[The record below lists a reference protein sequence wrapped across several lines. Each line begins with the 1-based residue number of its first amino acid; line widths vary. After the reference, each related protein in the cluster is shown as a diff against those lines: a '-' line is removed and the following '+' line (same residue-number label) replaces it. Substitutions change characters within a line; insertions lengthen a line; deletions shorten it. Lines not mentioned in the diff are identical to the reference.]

1 MRAALAVCRHE
12 LRLLLYAALSYVFMA
27 GFLVALA
34 SAIFLIAD
42 FYSSDEASV
51 QLMLSFAPWVSI
63 VLVPALAMGMW
74 PNDQVDKSAELTLT
88 LPLSLPAI
96 VIGKFLAG
104 YLVLLAT
111 LAFTFP
117 FPLTVAFLGEP
128 DFSRMAAGY
137 LAVAMMLGLF
147 FAVSLFAAAVVRN
160 RVGGFVIGLGLLFVL
175 MMMGWDVFTTLLKAS
190 VPPTL
195 LDAIS
200 YFSPQTW
207 ILRMGEGMIEIAGVV
222 YFAAGIGVALVG
234 CGIVIGWR
242 DTHARAFRPM
252 ILSACL
258 ASVAALASVVP
269 LAKLPL
275 ALDWTAER
283 EFTLDAGTRNI
294 LRNLP
299 KGATATFYWSAGEAT
314 VPVTI
319 KSHARRIRN
328 LLDNMALNSRG
339 RLRIAEIDPQPDS
352 DEELQAIA
360 NGVRRIPMSSGDQFY
375 LGLTVAYGKR
385 VGNIPYFDLARDRFL
400 EYDIA
405 LALNG
410 LARTATPKI
419 GILSPLLQS
428 RAAVDQR
435 EGMSFMAELKRSY
448 DIAVIPYFKPEI
460 PPGLNALIIID
471 ASVLRR
477 EMLYAIDQFVMN
489 GGSLVVMVD
498 PYVRFNRGSN
508 MLNPSPSKEI
518 NDISDLLAKWGAR
531 YVSDAVVGDL
541 RAASPVADSQETRLN
556 FPFWMRIR
564 KAGLGQGHPV
574 SASLNEVF
582 MVEPGSLEITAPDR
596 VEALITTSPESGTQ
610 PRNGYGRRQPR
621 ELAASFTPDGKVRNI
636 ALAIR
641 APFDSAFAAAPSP
654 ANAATPSLPHLAH
667 STGQPTVFV
676 IADVDWV
683 FDPFTLQR
691 VDLGGRTVVRP
702 LNDNLT
708 FLLNL
713 VEFAA
718 GESNLVRIRSRGRL
732 HRPFTSVQHLFE
744 VAQTRYRQEEAAL
757 SKSVSE
763 LEARMQSA
771 IRSAGEVAPNAMPD
785 SVRRDVEN
793 FRGELVQARKRL
805 RDVRHL
811 IRTEVESLGR
821 RLTAI
826 NLLAGPVLV
835 VVLWLCVMAF
845 RRRGRRKTAPET

>member
-42 FYSSDEASV
+42 FYSSDEASI

-128 DFSRMAAGY
+128 DFAQMAAGY
-137 LAVAMMLGLF
+137 LAVASMLGLF
-147 FAVSLFAAAVVRN
+147 FAVSLFAAAAVRN

-175 MMMGWDVFTTLLKAS
+175 MMMGWDVFTNFLKAS
-190 VPPTL
+190 VSPTL
-195 LDAIS
+195 LDVIS
-200 YFSPQTW
+200 YFSPRTW

-222 YFAAGIGVALVG
+222 YFAAGIGVVLVG
-234 CGIVIGWR
+234 CGMVIGWR

-252 ILSACL
+252 VLSACL
-258 ASVAALASVVP
+258 ASICALASVVP
-269 LAKLPL
+269 LAKFPL

-299 KGATATFYWSAGEAT
+299 EGVTATFYWSAGEAT

-352 DEELQAIA
+352 DEELQAVA

-419 GILSPLLQS
+419 GVISPLLPS
-428 RAAVDQR
+428 SAAVDQR

-460 PPGLNALIIID
+460 PPGLNALIIVD

-508 MLNPSPSKEI
+508 VLNPSPSEEI

-564 KAGLGQGHPV
+564 KAGLGQAHPV
-574 SASLNEVF
+574 SASLHEVF
-582 MVEPGSLEITAPDR
+582 MVDPGSLEITSPDR
-596 VEALITTSPESGTQ
+596 VEALVSTSPESGTQ

-621 ELAASFTPDGKVRNI
+621 ELAASFAPDGKVRNI

-654 ANAATPSLPHLAH
+654 ADTATPSPKHLAH
-667 STGQPTVFV
+667 SSGQPTVFV
-676 IADVDWV
+676 VADVDWI
-683 FDPFTLQR
+683 FDPFALQR
-691 VDLGGRTVVRP
+691 VDLGSRTVVRP

-713 VEFAA
+713 VEYAA

-732 HRPFTSVQHLFE
+732 HRPFTTVQQLFE

-763 LEARMQSA
+763 LEARMQSTL
-771 IRSAGEVAPNAMPD
+771 RSAGDVAPNVMPE

-826 NLLAGPVLV
+826 NLFAGPVLV
-835 VVLWLCVMAF
+835 VLLWLCVMAV
-845 RRRGRRKTAPET
+845 RRRGQRAT